1 MSWQLYTALCVTTL
15 SVAVLLQR
23 VILHRYKVDGPAFA
37 VVFQFLV
44 ALAMLPA
51 VLTHGFDFSGFYNM
65 LMPII
70 VSGLAF
76 GVGSVTYA
84 QALRKVD
91 ASAFS
96 VLFASHAVWVMLFG
110 VVFLSERLDWLHLLG
125 TGVIFLS
132 IGLLVKDVRYLKPGS
147 GFVYALFTGLLYGV
161 AIASASYVG
170 RHTDVLTWSLV
181 SFVLGGLSSLLVSPK
196 ALRKARTVFT
206 KRTLV
211 VLLTCV
217 VLYGL
222 GNIAMMFAYKY
233 GPFTLVAPLRQTG
246 IILTTL
252 LAVLFLRDERTDIVR
267 KILAAITCTAGVV
280 LLVS

>member
-51 VLTHGFDFSGFYNM
+51 VLTHGFDFSGFDSM

-132 IGLLVKDVRYLKPGS
+132 IGLLVKDVRHLKPGS

-181 SFVLGGLSSLLVSPK
+181 SFVLGGAQFTACQPQGSTKSTNRFHQKNARGP
-196 ALRKARTVFT
+196 ANLRGTVWPWQHCDDVCLQIRPLHTRRSIAPNGNYSYDPLGGVISAR
-206 KRTLV
+206 
-211 VLLTCV
+211 
-217 VLYGL
+217 
-222 GNIAMMFAYKY
+222 
-233 GPFTLVAPLRQTG
+233 
-246 IILTTL
+246 
-252 LAVLFLRDERTDIVR
+252 
-267 KILAAITCTAGVV
+267 
-280 LLVS
+280 